1 MESLPDQP
9 VSDRPISDRRRPDR
23 RRPAVAEPGRA
34 LVEMPFRLGFAVTG
48 VVLSAAESA
57 VTIARITASSVQHE
71 LAQAVGVD
79 VDELGSARTPLA
91 LLNQLSELLGPDRP
105 FGRILANGGP
115 LERLLNPNGVVD
127 RLTAPDGP
135 LEKLT
140 AKGGLLDQMAD
151 ERGILM
157 RLTARDGPLDRLTRP
172 GGVVDQFTENEGI
185 LERLTSEGGI
195 VDKLTAPDG
204 VLEKV
209 TAAGGI
215 LDRLADDD
223 GLLDQ
228 LLGDNGAVERAIAP
242 GGPLDRITELTE
254 VIGQLAPN
262 LLAMQD
268 TVHELAETVDLLN
281 QTVAPLGGLADRL
294 PKRLTR
300 GAKGTGGNGS
310 GNAAPSDTNGYPR
323 P

>member
-1 MESLPDQP
+1 MESVPERGASRGTD
-9 VSDRPISDRRRPDR
+9 
-23 RRPAVAEPGRA
+23 PARA
-34 LVEMPFRLGFAVTG
+34 LIEAPFRLGFAVTG
-48 VVLSAAESA
+48 VVMAAAESA
-57 VTIARITASSVQHE
+57 VTIARITAGSVQHE
-71 LAQAVGVD
+71 IAQAVGLEDDSVNA
-79 VDELGSARTPLA
+79 ARTPLA

-105 FGRILANGGP
+105 FGRILSVGGP
-115 LERLLNPNGVVD
+115 LDRLLTPGGVID
-127 RLTAPDGP
+127 RLTAPDGA

-157 RLTARDGPLDRLTRP
+157 RLTAKDGPLDRLTRP

-204 VLEKV
+204 ILEKA
-209 TAAGGI
+209 TEPGGL
-215 LDRLADDD
+215 LDRFTEEE

-228 LLGDNGAVERAIAP
+228 LLGEGGAIERAIAP

-281 QTVAPLGGLADRL
+281 QTVAPLGGLAERL

-300 GAKGTGGNGS
+300 GSKNSGS
-310 GNAAPSDTNGYPR
+310 SSDGPASADSNGYSR